1 MGDFF
6 LMDKKSI
13 KYEKNYLL
21 TVPNIIKDKWNMW
34 DSIESGGNIER
45 KREEGEINE
54 EQIMCIINYKS
65 LLFQYWLII
74 PTWSNK

>member
-1 MGDFF
+1 
-6 LMDKKSI
+6 
-13 KYEKNYLL
+13 
-21 TVPNIIKDKWNMW
+21 MW
-34 DSIESGGNIER
+34 DLIESGGNIER

-74 PTWSNK
+74 PTWSNN